1 MLRFFADERATALA
15 QDLLC
20 SFGASR
26 RIRPFTFLH
35 DRLTPYRAA
44 AHTQMEP
51 DQRSRTRSEP
61 GTNIHEDRDRCA
73 ILRSCY
79 SRSFWGARATTAFRA
94 QRDNTVLACP
104 LMRLLVWG
112 DRKINFL
119 KHLTINIAS
128 AEKAKG
134 PQRFF

>member
-1 MLRFFADERATALA
+1 MLRFFADERASALA

-26 RIRPFTFLH
+26 RVRPFTFLH

-61 GTNIHEDRDRCA
+61 GTNIHEKIAIGVRFCA
-73 ILRSCY
+73 RVTLVRFGGRERRLPFELNETTLY
-79 SRSFWGARATTAFRA
+79 SPAR
-94 QRDNTVLACP
+94 
-104 LMRLLVWG
+104 
-112 DRKINFL
+112 
-119 KHLTINIAS
+119 
-128 AEKAKG
+128 
-134 PQRFF
+134 